1 LSNLC
6 IMTRIL
12 TAIYNMSE
20 LCSFTA
26 SKFLFYAENLCPG
39 LHEKKNSIS
48 CQTPENKGISLLS
61 NNISSTKILNQYMKQ
76 YLFQKMAEVRQLC

>member
-1 LSNLC
+1 MLKTC
-6 IMTRIL
+6 AQVFMR
-12 TAIYNMSE
+12 
-20 LCSFTA
+20 
-26 SKFLFYAENLCPG
+26 
-39 LHEKKNSIS
+39 KKNSIS